1 MNPILI
7 LKLLLYL
14 FAHSPVCNHSLAAVA
29 STTQLCVVALLTP
42 FGLHT
47 LYWAMVTSSHP
58 LLGKYKIS
66 LTLRCIVLNSGHGLF
81 GISAG
86 CLPWAEFQSLLMM
99 LIGLQVSLWHSQ
111 FHSPV
116 ILENVALC
124 MCSRTLSLELIYRW
138 PPFLAPTILYTSYL
152 SGTLTLDFYLF
163 HLPKTL
169 VSAQQDLLLCL
180 DSSSLC
186 HRWEFTSLVRGR
198 AVMGLTSWVSF
209 LLVITV

>member
-7 LKLLLYL
+7 LKLLYL

-29 STTQLCVVALLTP
+29 RATQLCVVALLTP

-86 CLPWAEFQSLLMM
+86 CLPWPEFQSFLTM
-99 LIGLQVSLWHSQ
+99 LARLQVSRWHSQ
-111 FHSPV
+111 FHSSHSPV
-116 ILENVALC
+116 NLENVALC
-124 MCSRTLSLELIYRW
+124 MCSRTLSLELIYKW
-138 PPFLAPTILYTSYL
+138 PPHRLMPL
-152 SGTLTLDFYLF
+152 SGPY
-163 HLPKTL
+163 HPIHILPFWYPDP
-169 VSAQQDLLLCL
+169 QLLAI
-180 DSSSLC
+180 SL
-186 HRWEFTSLVRGR
+186 
-198 AVMGLTSWVSF
+198 A
-209 LLVITV
+209 